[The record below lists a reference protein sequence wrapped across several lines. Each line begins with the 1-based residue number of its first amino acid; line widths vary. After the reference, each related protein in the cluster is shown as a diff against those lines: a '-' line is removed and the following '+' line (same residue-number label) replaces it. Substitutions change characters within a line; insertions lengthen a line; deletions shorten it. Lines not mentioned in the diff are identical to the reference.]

1 MKSSKFPNG
10 LTVKELKEMIKDWPE
25 TNEHGQLTEVWI
37 ETDLNTSGVVTE
49 IQPLT
54 MRGDVADM
62 ILKGTSFEASPKGTL
77 TQKGLA

>member
-37 ETDLNTSGVVTE
+37 ETDWNTSSVVTE
-49 IQPLT
+49 IQPLN

-62 ILKGTSFEASPKGTL
+62 ILKGTSFEASPNGTL

>member
-1 MKSSKFPNG
+1 MTSSKFPKG

-37 ETDLNTSGVVTE
+37 ETDWNTSGVVTE

-62 ILKGTSFEASPKGTL
+62 ILKGASFEASPNGTL